1 MRRHAQRGHPQ
12 ARLDLASPSRA
23 SPLSCKVTALFGHR
37 RHTHELGDLALA
49 QLTELGHVRQQAPRC
64 HARDALELA
73 HQLAQRAH
81 LLVSIHQRL
90 DALVERISPDF
101 EISNALVLRLLDPGI
116 GLFLALRFEARDVL
130 AKLEAKVHQGHQ
142 LALSLRAQD
151 LLVLSANAG
160 HAREH
165 PCVELIGLLDGA
177 DADRESASALGLEA
191 SAGEV
196 VLEEEGAECVLVA
209 AAGLEDGVLDMMLE
223 EPCFQEREALVIEGE
238 NAKGPV
244 VVHEVLCDMDMEGVL
259 GDVDAGKLRS
269 G

>member
-12 ARLDLASPSRA
+12 ARLDLPSPSRA

-37 RHTHELGDLALA
+37 RHPHELGELSLV
-49 QLTELGHVRQQAPRC
+49 QLSKLGQIRQQTPRR

-90 DALVERISPDF
+90 DALVERISPGF
-101 EISNALVLRLLDPGI
+101 EVSNALVLRLLDPGI
-116 GLFLALRFEARDVL
+116 GLFLALRFEAREVL

-151 LLVLSANAG
+151 LLVLGANAG

-165 PCVELIGLLDGA
+165 PGVELVGLLDGA
-177 DADRESASALGLEA
+177 DANRESASALGLEA

-196 VLEEEGAECVLVA
+196 VLEEEVAECVLVA
-209 AAGLEDGVLDMMLE
+209 AAGLEDGVLDMVLQK
-223 EPCFQEREALVIEGE
+223 PRFQEG
-238 NAKGPV
+238 
-244 VVHEVLCDMDMEGVL
+244 
-259 GDVDAGKLRS
+259 
-269 G
+269 